1 MKKIIF
7 LNNWSADTTGICY
20 LGQTKDNSGEW
31 GDIKVVTDLKE
42 ADYYIIMDGLS
53 RDLDLDWSKVI
64 YFQREPEVIKLPYL
78 NHNFPDEILFNGT
91 YKNFYNVVTWWLHSK
106 SFNELV
112 DLPYPTK
119 SKKIS
124 TITSGKIGN
133 NECRANRV
141 KFLNRF
147 IEKFPS
153 IDVYGRGIKSH
164 LHNKD
169 CYKGAVR
176 GDTRFCKFTGII
188 DYEYSVAMENTLE
201 KNSWTEKA
209 CDVFLSWA
217 IPIYS
222 GASNFGEYF
231 PEDSFLQIDITN
243 PDIDFIIDF
252 ISQPPNKKQ
261 IEALREARNLIL
273 YKYNIWAVIDNILK

>member
-1 MKKIIF
+1 MKKIVF
-7 LNNWSADTTGICY
+7 LNNWNSDTTGIRY
-20 LGQTKDNSGEW
+20 LGQTKDNFGTW

-42 ADYYIIMDGLS
+42 ADYYIIMDGLNH
-53 RDLDLDWSKVI
+53 DYDLDWNKVI
-64 YFQREPEVIKLPYL
+64 YFQREPEVIKPPYL
-78 NHNFPDEILFNGT
+78 NHNFPDEILFNGV

-124 TITSGKIGN
+124 TITSGKQYN
-133 NECRANRV
+133 PEHVNRLN
-141 KFLNRF
+141 FLNKF
-147 IEKFPS
+147 IEKYPS
-153 IDVYGRGIKSH
+153 IDVYGRGIKNY

-169 CYKGAVR
+169 CYKGVVK
-176 GDTRFCKFTGII
+176 GDKKFCKFTGII

-209 CDVFLSWA
+209 CDVFLCWA

-222 GASNFGEYF
+222 GALNFGEYF
-231 PEDSFLQIDITN
+231 PEDSFFQIDTIN
-243 PDIDFIIDF
+243 PDIDSIIDF
-252 ISQPPNKKQ
+252 ISEPPNKKQ
-261 IEALREARNLIL
+261 IEAVREARNLIL

>member
-7 LNNWSADTTGICY
+7 LNNWNSDATGIRY
-20 LGQTKDNSGEW
+20 LGQTKDKSGEW

-53 RDLDLDWSKVI
+53 SDLDLDWSKVI
-64 YFQREPEVIKLPYL
+64 YFQREPEVIKPPYL

-124 TITSGKIGN
+124 TITSGKQYN
-133 NECRANRV
+133 LEHRNRLN
-141 KFLNRF
+141 FLNKF
-147 IEKFPS
+147 IEKYPS
-153 IDVYGRGIKSH
+153 IDVYGRGTKNY

-169 CYKGAVR
+169 CYKGAIK
-176 GDTRFCKFTGII
+176 GHKKFCKFKGII

-231 PEDSFLQIDITN
+231 PEDSFLQIDTIN